1 MSNPGVIKL
10 SKEHIGRHQI
20 WFDDNI
26 GESIHFHIDE
36 WRIDFTIKEFME
48 FCDEIGKMINELVDI
63 PEIKTGNW
71 DIRFVHQMSPWL
83 KHLKA
88 IKKERISVGS
98 ITIVD
103 DNGMLVE
110 LKEGT
115 LVKALEGE
123 IDINTTMRRKSNFI
137 GETNEIR
144 MLECLKFVK
153 KYGYP
158 YREGFIAVAERN
170 NQILDGWHRASCL
183 YYLYGDIEIEVKKFI
198 FDDDIIPF
206 DAFLFPAYR
215 VKQNSRIVLYGAGYA
230 GHKYYD
236 QINESGYCVIAAW
249 VDQNFRA
256 INREEEVQITDPME
270 INKVDFDYVVVANAN
285 IQTKEEIQRWLIDM
299 GVSKEKII
307 A

>member
-10 SKEHIGRHQI
+10 AREWIGRHLV
-20 WFDDNI
+20 WLDDNI

-36 WRIDFTIKEFME
+36 WRIDFTIKDFMR
-48 FCDEIGKMINELVDI
+48 FCDELEGMVYELIGQ
-63 PEIKTGNW
+63 PEIRHENW
-71 DIRFVHQMSPWL
+71 DIRFIHQISPCL
-83 KHLKA
+83 KNLKE
-88 IKKERISVGS
+88 IRNETIQLGS
-98 ITIVD
+98 ITLSD
-103 DNGMLVE
+103 DSGMLVE
-110 LKEGT
+110 LKDGA
-115 LVKALEGE
+115 LVRALEGK
-123 IDINTTMRRKSNFI
+123 IDLNETEFRKSNYY
-137 GETNEIR
+137 GETNETR
-144 MLECLKFVK
+144 MVNCMEFVK
-153 KYGYP
+153 KHGYP
-158 YREGFIAVAERN
+158 YKDGYIAVAEEN

-270 INKVDFDYVVVANAN
+270 INKVDYDYVVVANAN